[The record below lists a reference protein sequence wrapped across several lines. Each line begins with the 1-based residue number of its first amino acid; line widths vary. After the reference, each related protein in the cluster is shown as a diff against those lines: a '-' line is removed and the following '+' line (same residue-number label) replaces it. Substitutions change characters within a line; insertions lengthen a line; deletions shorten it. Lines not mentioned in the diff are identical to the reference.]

1 MIWTIIKISAV
12 GLPPSQAR
20 AFFGT
25 RPPRHLLK
33 SIFRRSEPLRPPTA
47 PKDSRQD
54 SAWHGLKRADEYAW
68 MQNPDQHTA
77 LSRYLDEEHSTALFN
92 TYKCELRS
100 LLISDEHNFVGCM
113 AAKCD
118 GANAGMETSIL
129 LIFSLDSAGKTELV
143 QILDGVFNFVF
154 GGGNTLY
161 YTVLNDKL
169 RAHKILRHR
178 IGQPQKRD
186 VEVYVEN
193 DHECF
198 VDITRSKDKQFHII
212 NSSTLDSSE
221 VRVFPTNCIHKEMPS
236 VDTTPETQSQLLRPR
251 QRGVEYFVDHHNGE
265 FVILTNSPN
274 NGSTDVP
281 ITNPIPF
288 RLMRAPSKSPQ
299 FDSWTE
305 LLCVGEDERIEDVEI
320 FRNYIMVSIKR
331 NGRPAVI
338 IHNRISETNDE
349 IQLPYGGECV
359 VRPEP
364 NPQFDSSTVRLGFSS
379 PIHLDSVV
387 EYDMSTLQPSQS
399 WASTPL
405 QINPSD
411 YVIRHELAPGKGAQ
425 IPITLIHQKSVLLSK
440 TPPTLI
446 RVYGAYGVSLEP
458 EFRLEDIPL
467 LRRGWVIALAHV
479 RGWAA
484 PEKLA
489 VTGVSAGGLTAAAA
503 LKSAPEYF
511 RAASLHVPF
520 VDPLSAMLSP
530 DLPLTGA
537 ETAEWGNPITSVA
550 DYIAIQKYSPY
561 ENIGNMMAAG
571 LAPSILVTAG
581 GQDQRVSIWQPAK
594 WVARL
599 RDRGGY
605 SKHASTNSKAM
616 ESRLLFITRM
626 EDGHFHS
633 KESTSYDESDGFVRA
648 HSLRNA
654 FLTRELSAPQDIS

>member
-1 MIWTIIKISAV
+1 M
-12 GLPPSQAR
+12 
-20 AFFGT
+20 
-25 RPPRHLLK
+25 
-33 SIFRRSEPLRPPTA
+33 
-47 PKDSRQD
+47 
-54 SAWHGLKRADEYAW
+54 
-68 MQNPDQHTA
+68 
-77 LSRYLDEEHSTALFN
+77 
-92 TYKCELRS
+92 
-100 LLISDEHNFVGCM
+100 
-113 AAKCD
+113 
-118 GANAGMETSIL
+118 
-129 LIFSLDSAGKTELV
+129 
-143 QILDGVFNFVF
+143 
-154 GGGNTLY
+154 LY

-169 RAHKILRHR
+169 RAHKVLRHR
-178 IGQPQKRD
+178 IGQSQESD

-221 VRVFPTNCIHKEMPS
+221 VRVFPTNCVHKQMPS
-236 VDTTPETQSQLLRPR
+236 PDITPETQSQLLRPR

-265 FVILTNSPN
+265 FVILTNSPKD
-274 NGSTDVP
+274 GSTNVP
-281 ITNPIPF
+281 IKNSIPF
-288 RLMRAPSKSPQ
+288 RLMRASSTSPQ

-305 LLCVGEDERIEDVEI
+305 LLRVGEDERIEDVEI

-331 NGRPAVI
+331 HGRPAVI
-338 IHNRISETNDE
+338 IHNRTSETNEE
-349 IQLPYGGECV
+349 IKLPYGGECV

-405 QINPSD
+405 QINPCD
-411 YVIRHELAPGKGAQ
+411 YVIRHELVPGKGAQ
-425 IPITLIHQKSVLLSK
+425 IPMTLIHQKSVLLSK

-467 LRRGWVIALAHV
+467 LRRGWIIALAHV
-479 RGWAA
+479 RGGGELGREWYVGGKGHNKINSVNDLLSCAQFLLEKGWTT

-503 LKSAPEYF
+503 LNSAPEYF

-520 VDPLSAMLSP
+520 VDPLSAMLCP

-537 ETAEWGNPITSVA
+537 ETAEWGNPISSVA
-550 DYIAIQKYSPY
+550 DYTAIQKYSPY
-561 ENIGNMMAAG
+561 DNIGNMMATG

-581 GQDQRVSIWQPAK
+581 GQDQRVSVWQPAK

-605 SKHASTNSKAM
+605 SKNVSTNSKATLA
-616 ESRLLFITRM
+616 RVLFVTRM
-626 EDGHFHS
+626 EEGHFHS
-633 KESTSYDESDGFVRA
+633 KESSSYDESDGFVRA

-654 FLTRELSAPQDIS
+654 FLTRELSAPQNTF